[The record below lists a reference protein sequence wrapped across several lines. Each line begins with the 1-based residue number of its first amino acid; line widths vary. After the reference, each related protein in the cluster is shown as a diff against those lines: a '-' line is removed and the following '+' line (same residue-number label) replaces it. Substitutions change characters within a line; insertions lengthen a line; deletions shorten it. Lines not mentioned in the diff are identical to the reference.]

1 MNKYINFSKL
11 LYEFYNEEDVLIDA
25 PMSEHIYFKVGG
37 PADILVTPNTK
48 EQVIKTINLCRE
60 HNVPYFL
67 LGNGS
72 NLLVKDGG
80 VEGVVIKFC
89 KLNKITVNGNEL
101 TAYSGALLKDVC
113 KAALAEDLV
122 GIEFSCG
129 IPGSIGGAACMNAG
143 AYNGEIAEV
152 IKEVEAIDTLG
163 NLVTLNREKL
173 ALGYRSSLIMKEH
186 YAVISVTLTL
196 QKGVHDKI
204 EFRIN
209 DLTRRREE
217 RQPLEY
223 PSAGSTFKRP
233 EGHFA
238 AKLIEDAGLKGFS
251 IGGASVSNKHSGF
264 VINHGQATAKDILD
278 VIAHVQKVVKE
289 KFDVDLKTEVRIIG
303 RD

>member
-101 TAYSGALLKDVC
+101 TAYSGALLKNVC

-122 GIEFSCG
+122 GIE
-129 IPGSIGGAACMNAG
+129 GAACMHAG
-143 AYNGEIAEV
+143 AYNGAIAEV

>member
-1 MNKYINFSKL
+1 
-11 LYEFYNEEDVLIDA
+11 
-25 PMSEHIYFKVGG
+25 
-37 PADILVTPNTK
+37 
-48 EQVIKTINLCRE
+48 
-60 HNVPYFL
+60 
-67 LGNGS
+67 
-72 NLLVKDGG
+72 
-80 VEGVVIKFC
+80 
-89 KLNKITVNGNEL
+89 
-101 TAYSGALLKDVC
+101 
-113 KAALAEDLV
+113 
-122 GIEFSCG
+122 
-129 IPGSIGGAACMNAG
+129 
-143 AYNGEIAEV
+143 
-152 IKEVEAIDTLG
+152 
-163 NLVTLNREKL
+163 
-173 ALGYRSSLIMKEH
+173 MKEH

>member
-1 MNKYINFSKL
+1 
-11 LYEFYNEEDVLIDA
+11 
-25 PMSEHIYFKVGG
+25 
-37 PADILVTPNTK
+37 
-48 EQVIKTINLCRE
+48 
-60 HNVPYFL
+60 
-67 LGNGS
+67 
-72 NLLVKDGG
+72 
-80 VEGVVIKFC
+80 
-89 KLNKITVNGNEL
+89 
-101 TAYSGALLKDVC
+101 
-113 KAALAEDLV
+113 
-122 GIEFSCG
+122 
-129 IPGSIGGAACMNAG
+129 
-143 AYNGEIAEV
+143 
-152 IKEVEAIDTLG
+152 
-163 NLVTLNREKL
+163 
-173 ALGYRSSLIMKEH
+173 MKEH

-278 VIAHVQKVVKE
+278 VLAHVQKVVKE

>member
-1 MNKYINFSKL
+1 M
-11 LYEFYNEEDVLIDA
+11 
-25 PMSEHIYFKVGG
+25 
-37 PADILVTPNTK
+37 
-48 EQVIKTINLCRE
+48 
-60 HNVPYFL
+60 
-67 LGNGS
+67 
-72 NLLVKDGG
+72 
-80 VEGVVIKFC
+80 
-89 KLNKITVNGNEL
+89 
-101 TAYSGALLKDVC
+101 
-113 KAALAEDLV
+113 
-122 GIEFSCG
+122 
-129 IPGSIGGAACMNAG
+129 
-143 AYNGEIAEV
+143 
-152 IKEVEAIDTLG
+152 
-163 NLVTLNREKL
+163 

>member
-101 TAYSGALLKDVC
+101 Y
-113 KAALAEDLV
+113 
-122 GIEFSCG
+122 
-129 IPGSIGGAACMNAG
+129 
-143 AYNGEIAEV
+143 
-152 IKEVEAIDTLG
+152 
-163 NLVTLNREKL
+163 
-173 ALGYRSSLIMKEH
+173 
-186 YAVISVTLTL
+186 
-196 QKGVHDKI
+196 
-204 EFRIN
+204 
-209 DLTRRREE
+209 
-217 RQPLEY
+217 
-223 PSAGSTFKRP
+223 
-233 EGHFA
+233 
-238 AKLIEDAGLKGFS
+238 
-251 IGGASVSNKHSGF
+251 
-264 VINHGQATAKDILD
+264 
-278 VIAHVQKVVKE
+278 
-289 KFDVDLKTEVRIIG
+289 
-303 RD
+303 

>member
-11 LYEFYNEEDVLIDA
+11 LYEFYDEEDILIDA
-25 PMSEHIYFKVGG
+25 PMSEHIYFRVGG
-37 PADILVTPNTK
+37 PADILVTPKEK
-48 EQVIKTINLCRE
+48 EQVVKTIELCKK

-89 KLNKITVNGNEL
+89 KLNQITVSGTEL
-101 TAYSGALLKDVC
+101 TAFSGALLKDVC

-129 IPGSIGGAACMNAG
+129 IPGSIGGAVCMNAG
-143 AYNGEIAEV
+143 AYNGEISEVVKQVEV
-152 IKEVEAIDTLG
+152 IDDSGNILVLNKED
-163 NLVTLNREKL
+163 L
-173 ALGYRSSLIMKEH
+173 ALGYRTSIVMKKN
-186 YAVISVTLTL
+186 YAVVSVTLSL
-196 QKGVHDKI
+196 QKGIHDKI

-238 AKLIEDAGLKGFS
+238 AKLIEDAGLKGFA
-251 IGGASVSNKHSGF
+251 IGGASVSSKHSGF
-264 VINHGQATAKDILD
+264 VINHNKATAKDILA

-289 KFDVDLKTEVRIIG
+289 KFDVELKTEVRIIG

>member
-1 MNKYINFSKL
+1 MNKYIDFSKL
-11 LYEFYNEEDVLIDA
+11 LYGFYTEENILINA
-25 PMSEHIYFKVGG
+25 PMREHIYFKVGG
-37 PADILVTPNTK
+37 PADILVTPETK
-48 EQVIKTINLCRE
+48 EQVVKTINLCKE

-80 VEGVVIKFC
+80 IEGVVIKFC
-89 KLNKITVNGNEL
+89 KLNEITVTGNEL
-101 TAYSGALLKDVC
+101 KAYSGALLKDVC
-113 KAALAEDLV
+113 KAALAKDLV

-163 NLVTLNREKL
+163 NLVTLSKDEL
-173 ALGYRSSLIMKEH
+173 ALGYRSSLIMKKH
-186 YAVISVTLTL
+186 YAVVSVTLTL
-196 QKGVHDKI
+196 QKGIHDKI

-251 IGGASVSNKHSGF
+251 IGGASVSSKHSGF
-264 VINHGQATAKDILD
+264 VINHGGATAKDILD

-289 KFDVDLKTEVRIIG
+289 KFEVELKTEVRIIG

>member
-11 LYEFYNEEDVLIDA
+11 LYGFYKEEDVLIDA

-37 PADILVTPNTK
+37 PADILVMPKTK
-48 EQVIKTINLCRE
+48 EQVVKTINLCKE
-60 HNVPYFL
+60 HKVPCFL

-80 VEGVVIKFC
+80 IEGVVIKFC
-89 KLNKITVNGNEL
+89 KLNEITVTDNEL
-101 TAYSGALLKDVC
+101 KAYSGALLKDVC

-129 IPGSIGGAACMNAG
+129 IPGSIGGAVCMNAG
-143 AYNGEIAEV
+143 AYNGEVATV
-152 IKEVEAIDTLG
+152 VKEVEAIDTSG
-163 NLVTLNREKL
+163 NLVTLSNEEL
-173 ALGYRSSLIMKEH
+173 ELGYRTSIIMKKH
-186 YAVISVTLTL
+186 YAVVSVTLRL
-196 QKGVHDKI
+196 EKGIHDKI

-238 AKLIEDAGLKGFS
+238 AKLIEDAGLKGFK
-251 IGGASVSNKHSGF
+251 IGGASVSSKHSGF
-264 VINHGQATAKDILD
+264 VINHGGATAKDILD

-289 KFDVDLKTEVRIIG
+289 KFEVELKTEVRIIG

>member
-11 LYEFYNEEDVLIDA
+11 LYKFYNEEDVLIDA

-37 PADILVTPNTK
+37 PADILVTPRTK
-48 EQVIKTINLCRE
+48 EQVVKTIDLCRE

-89 KLNKITVNGNEL
+89 KLNEITVKGNEL

-129 IPGSIGGAACMNAG
+129 IPGSIGGAICMNAG
-143 AYNGEIAEV
+143 AYNGEVAEV
-152 IKEVEAIDTLG
+152 VKEVEAIDTLG
-163 NLVTLNREKL
+163 NLLTLSKDEL
-173 ALGYRSSLIMKEH
+173 ELGYRTSIIMKKN
-186 YAVISVTLTL
+186 YAVVSVTLAL
-196 QKGVHDKI
+196 EKGIHDKI

-251 IGGASVSNKHSGF
+251 IGGASVSKKHSGF
-264 VINHGQATAKDILD
+264 IINHDQATAKDILD

>member
-11 LYEFYNEEDVLIDA
+11 LYEFYDEEDILIDE
-25 PMSEHIYFKVGG
+25 PMKDHIYFKVGG
-37 PADILVTPNTK
+37 PADILVTPKEK
-48 EQVIKTINLCRE
+48 EQVIKTINLCKK

-80 VEGVVIKFC
+80 IEGVVIKFC
-89 KLNKITVNGNEL
+89 KLNKISISGTEL
-101 TAYSGALLKDVC
+101 KAFSGALLKDVC
-113 KAALAEDLV
+113 KAALSEDLA

-129 IPGSIGGAACMNAG
+129 IPGSIGGAVCMNAG
-143 AYNGEIAEV
+143 AYNGEISQV
-152 IKEVEAIDTLG
+152 VKEVEAIDNSG
-163 NLVTLNREKL
+163 NIFTLNREEL
-173 ALGYRSSLIMKEH
+173 EFGYRTSIVMKKN
-186 YAVISVTLTL
+186 YAVLSATLSL
-196 QKGVHDKI
+196 QKGIHDKI
-204 EFRIN
+204 EFRIK

-217 RQPLEY
+217 KQPLEY

-238 AKLIEDAGLKGFS
+238 AKLIEDAGLKGFA
-251 IGGASVSNKHSGF
+251 IGGASVSSKHAGF
-264 VINHGQATAKDILD
+264 IINHNKASAKDILV

-289 KFDVDLKTEVRIIG
+289 KFNVDLKTEVRIIG